1 MAIFGIVGLPAHG
14 YFGYLDILGIKPKNM
29 FGKNKKEKE
38 PEIKEEGPIDIIVH
52 NMPNST
58 PVVSK
63 NNSSTQ
69 AGGFYV
75 SQRNGGDNH
84 FKAGLI
90 IVFLGILTALVLLY
104 LGYRFM
110 IMPIIENQNK
120 AVVINQADIVEEDN
134 LNNASNNENI
144 LSLKN
149 ASSTQ
154 LKEGEGKELFVDVA
168 TTSQEATSVEEIT
181 TSTSTEETVA
191 NHLTDSD
198 GDGLYD
204 QEESVVGSDP
214 LSIDTDGDVY
224 NDYEEVKN
232 GYDPVGK
239 DLLAGSRYFTSYD
252 NSTFYYGFYLPSSWP
267 VKSLAGDSTT
277 IIDLPD
283 SSLIQISAQENVGE
297 ETILAWYNYAFPNDT
312 VTYDRLLKGKDWE
325 GIKSAN
331 GQNIYLT
338 DERRSE
344 ILIISY
350 VSADG
355 RLPAYPNIFNFIV
368 SSLSFLAYD

>member
-52 NMPNST
+52 NMPSAT

-63 NNSSTQ
+63 NNSPIQ

-75 SQRNGGDNH
+75 SQQNSGDNH

-90 IVFLGILTALVLLY
+90 IVFLGILTVLVLLY

-110 IMPIIENQNK
+110 IMPIIDNQNK
-120 AVVINQADIVEEDN
+120 TVVISQPSIIEKENPDTE
-134 LNNASNNENI
+134 NNADI
-144 LSLKN
+144 LSLK
-149 ASSTQ
+149 AATSTQ
-154 LKEGEGKELFVDVA
+154 LKETEEKELLIDTA
-168 TTSQEATSVEEIT
+168 TTSQEVTSGEET
-181 TSTSTEETVA
+181 TTPTSTEEVLS
-191 NHLTDSD
+191 NPLVDSD

-214 LSIDTDGDVY
+214 LLIDTDGDVY

-239 DLLAGSRYFTSYD
+239 DPLAGSQYFTSYD
-252 NSTFYYGFYLPSSWP
+252 NNTFYYGFYLPSSWP

-368 SSLSFLAYD
+368 SSLSFLTYD